1 MSLDDLELAAPERD
15 TATTLDV
22 ARAVELLPPGQR
34 AAFVLRQ
41 VQGLPY
47 AEIAETLGC
56 SAVAARARVSE
67 ATRTV
72 RRRIA

>member
-1 MSLDDLELAAPERD
+1 MDLEDIELVAPERD
-15 TATTLDV
+15 TATSLDI
-22 ARAVELLPPGQR
+22 ARAVELLAPGQR

-41 VQGLPY
+41 VQGLSY

-56 SAVAARARVSE
+56 SQDAARSRVSE
-67 ATRTV
+67 ATKTV